1 LEIWST
7 LSPPREKQAIRPS
20 VKVRMSITLI
30 PLSEADHTGVR
41 RLLAEIWS
49 RDWDEEL
56 EEYLAWRFGRRGGG
70 ETLVA
75 SDRGRCIGFLDSFI
89 RPYLIAGRRELVR
102 ETCDWFCRPE
112 YRAVGVGLHL
122 MRRMM
127 SKSEPI
133 VVIGGTKATLELLP
147 RLKWARLGNVERFV
161 LPVSTRTAAGLVA
174 YRLGRHG
181 AALTRIIPNLRL
193 VHRIRRTPPP
203 SANAEVRYGVQAGE
217 EVVENVPYD
226 FAPRL
231 DRSILDWLATA
242 PKVVGEFVLLSF
254 FNDDKPAGTTVSR
267 LERLP
272 IGCKAQIV
280 HVQAARLEL
289 IDWMV
294 DATVRH
300 LIDRGAGLVS
310 CDTSCPATGR
320 VLRALGFVRWQR
332 IAVHWWHANK
342 LPPSGV
348 FNLTSLSADNA
359 LRFA

>member
-1 LEIWST
+1 
-7 LSPPREKQAIRPS
+7 
-20 VKVRMSITLI
+20 MSISFI
-30 PLSEADHTGVR
+30 PLSEADHAGVR
-41 RLLAEIWS
+41 RLLAAIWQ
-49 RDWDEEL
+49 RDWSDEL
-56 EEYLAWRFGRRGGG
+56 EDYLAWRFGCRGSG

-75 SDRGRCIGFLDSFI
+75 SDRGRCVGFLDSFI

-102 ETCDWFCRPE
+102 ETCDWFCLPE

-122 MRRMM
+122 MRRIMA
-127 SKSEPI
+127 KPEPI
-133 VVIGGTKATLELLP
+133 LVIGGTKTTLELLP

-174 YRLGRHG
+174 HRLGRSG
-181 AALTRIIPNLRL
+181 AALARLIPNLRL

-203 SANAEVRYGVQAGE
+203 SANAEVRYGVLAAAEG
-217 EVVENVPYD
+217 VAANAPYD
-226 FAPRL
+226 ITPWL
-231 DRSILDWLATA
+231 DEMILDWLATA

-254 FNDDKPAGTTVSR
+254 FNDGKPVGITVSR
-267 LERLP
+267 LQRLG
-272 IGCKAQIV
+272 IGCKTQIV

-289 IDWMV
+289 IDWIV
-294 DATVRH
+294 DATVHH

-320 VLRALGFVRWQR
+320 ALRALGFVRWQS
-332 IAVHWWHANK
+332 IAVHWWQANS

-348 FNLTSLSADNA
+348 TNLTSLAADNA